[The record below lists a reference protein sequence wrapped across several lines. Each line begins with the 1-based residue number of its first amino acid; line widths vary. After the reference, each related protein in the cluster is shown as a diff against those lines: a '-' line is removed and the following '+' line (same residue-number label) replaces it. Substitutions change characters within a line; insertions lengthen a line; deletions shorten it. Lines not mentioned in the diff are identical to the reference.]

1 MKNKRKTFLTH
12 FSLSFSSFKK
22 LSLRFEISRNQIA
35 QKMKLAVV
43 VSHEQ
48 AFEFTQKDQQQQRQL
63 GYDAEHIKRNLAV
76 DATQMANA
84 VKLFCHN

>member
-1 MKNKRKTFLTH
+1 
-12 FSLSFSSFKK
+12 
-22 LSLRFEISRNQIA
+22 
-35 QKMKLAVV
+35 MKLAVV